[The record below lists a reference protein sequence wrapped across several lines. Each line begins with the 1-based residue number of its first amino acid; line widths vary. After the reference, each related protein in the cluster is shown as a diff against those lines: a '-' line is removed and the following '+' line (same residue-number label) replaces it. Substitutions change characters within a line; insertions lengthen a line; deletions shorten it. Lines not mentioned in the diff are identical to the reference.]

1 MQSAPGICRDGRTRP
16 HCRFRHGWRAACRS
30 CCGLR
35 WSHAGD
41 GSDLPWRYS
50 RMTSPRVFV
59 RTLVALAITCVAASP
74 SISDD
79 ASTSPFQPHVDMKT
93 FMEHVLGPA
102 AAIIWRVN
110 GVVIDE
116 KGEHDLS
123 PKSDDDWEQIVSG
136 AATLAEAANALMIP
150 QRVPDAA
157 WNPYVKKL
165 ADAADKA
172 YRAAEAHDL
181 KSVSEVSDQLD
192 GICAACHRH
201 YGLE

>member
-1 MQSAPGICRDGRTRP
+1 MTGF
-16 HCRFRHGWRAACRS
+16 RFFFGMMA
-30 CCGLR
+30 
-35 WSHAGD
+35 
-41 GSDLPWRYS
+41 
-50 RMTSPRVFV
+50 TVI
-59 RTLVALAITCVAASP
+59 ITCAAVSP

-79 ASTSPFQPHVDMKT
+79 AAGAPPFQAYVDMKT
-93 FMEHVLGPA
+93 FMEHVLSPA
-102 AAIIWRVN
+102 AAIIWKVN
-110 GVVIDE
+110 GVIIDA

-123 PKSDDDWEQIVSG
+123 PKSDEDWEQIVSG
-136 AATLAEAANALMIP
+136 AATLAEATNALMIP
-150 QRVPDAA
+150 QRARDPS

-192 GICAACHRH
+192 EICAACHRH

>member
-1 MQSAPGICRDGRTRP
+1 MIGIRHFPGAVI
-16 HCRFRHGWRAACRS
+16 AVV
-30 CCGLR
+30 
-35 WSHAGD
+35 
-41 GSDLPWRYS
+41 
-50 RMTSPRVFV
+50 M
-59 RTLVALAITCVAASP
+59 TCVAASP
-74 SISDD
+74 SASDD
-79 ASTSPFQPHVDMKT
+79 AVSPFQPHVDMKT

-123 PKSDDDWEQIVSG
+123 PKSDDDWEQVVSG
-136 AATLAEAANALMIP
+136 AATLAEATNALMIP
-150 QRVPDAA
+150 QRVRDPD

-165 ADAADKA
+165 ADAANKA

-181 KSVSEVSDQLD
+181 KSASEVSDQLD

>member
-1 MQSAPGICRDGRTRP
+1 MIRLLPGAMI
-16 HCRFRHGWRAACRS
+16 
-30 CCGLR
+30 
-35 WSHAGD
+35 
-41 GSDLPWRYS
+41 
-50 RMTSPRVFV
+50 
-59 RTLVALAITCVAASP
+59 AIVIACVAASP

-79 ASTSPFQPHVDMKT
+79 AAPMPPFQAHVDMKT
-93 FMEHVLGPA
+93 FMEHVLSPA

-110 GVVIDE
+110 GTLIDE

-123 PKSDDDWEQIVSG
+123 PKTDDDWEQVVSG
-136 AATLAEAANALMIP
+136 AATLAEATNALMIP
-150 QRVPDAA
+150 ERARDQE
-157 WNPYVKKL
+157 WNRYAKKL

>member
-1 MQSAPGICRDGRTRP
+1 MIST
-16 HCRFRHGWRAACRS
+16 
-30 CCGLR
+30 
-35 WSHAGD
+35 
-41 GSDLPWRYS
+41 
-50 RMTSPRVFV
+50 RVFA
-59 RTLVALAITCVAASP
+59 RTVIALAMACVAVSP

-79 ASTSPFQPHVDMKT
+79 AASTSPFQPHVDMKT
-93 FMEHVLGPA
+93 FMQHVLGPA
-102 AAIIWRVN
+102 AAIIWKVN

-136 AATLAEAANALMIP
+136 AATLAEATNALMIP
-150 QRVPDAA
+150 QRARDPD
-157 WNPYVKKL
+157 WNRYVKNL

-181 KSVSEVSDQLD
+181 KSISEVSDQLD

>member
-1 MQSAPGICRDGRTRP
+1 MIGIRHLPGAVI
-16 HCRFRHGWRAACRS
+16 AVV
-30 CCGLR
+30 
-35 WSHAGD
+35 
-41 GSDLPWRYS
+41 
-50 RMTSPRVFV
+50 M
-59 RTLVALAITCVAASP
+59 TCVAASP
-74 SISDD
+74 SASDD
-79 ASTSPFQPHVDMKT
+79 AAPVSPFQPHVDMKT

-102 AAIIWRVN
+102 AAIIWKVN

-123 PKSDDDWEQIVSG
+123 PKSDDDWEQVVSG
-136 AATLAEAANALMIP
+136 AATLAEATNALMIP
-150 QRVPDAA
+150 QRVRDPD
-157 WNPYVKKL
+157 WNRYVKKL
-165 ADAADKA
+165 ADAANKA